1 MFKKR
6 EYPNFFPNVDMI
18 CLRRTAMLYEMWLIK
33 ENTFVVIKYN
43 QLREAKVIN
52 SNINLDRRIQNFAY

>member
-1 MFKKR
+1 
-6 EYPNFFPNVDMI
+6 
-18 CLRRTAMLYEMWLIK
+18 MLYEMWLTK